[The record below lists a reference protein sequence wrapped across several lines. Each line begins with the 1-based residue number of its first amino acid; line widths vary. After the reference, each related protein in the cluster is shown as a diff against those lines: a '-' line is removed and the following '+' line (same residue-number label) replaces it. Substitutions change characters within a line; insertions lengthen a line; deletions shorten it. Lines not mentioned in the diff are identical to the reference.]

1 MATLTVTKAN
11 LFTLGYGV
19 GWLGGSFVVTVTT
32 AAAASFEILDV
43 VQLLFQV
50 VGFLYVP
57 HKGVR
62 PPMVFA
68 TVAATVVGILQ
79 LLCGVG
85 KPESDMVAESRHS
98 FAMDIASHIT
108 KVVNL
113 FHEARDSKH
122 LFRHTQWSECYVLH
136 GLVKKHQLLNK
147 NYSTDKLAIVSAL
160 LQ

>member
-11 LFTLGYGV
+11 LFTFGNGV
-19 GWLGGSFVVTVTT
+19 GWLGGSLVVTVTT

-57 HKGVR
+57 HKGIPTTVL
-62 PPMVFA
+62 A

-85 KPESDMVAESRHS
+85 KPESDMVAESGHS
-98 FAMDIASHIT
+98 FAMDVAPHIT

-122 LFRHTQWSECYVLH
+122 LFRHTQLSEC
-136 GLVKKHQLLNK
+136 
-147 NYSTDKLAIVSAL
+147 
-160 LQ
+160 

>member
-11 LFTLGYGV
+11 LFTFGYGI
-19 GWLGGSFVVTVTT
+19 GRLGGSLVVTVTT

-50 VGFLYVP
+50 VGFLYIP

-62 PPMVFA
+62 PTMVFA

-79 LLCGVG
+79 LLCCVG

-122 LFRHTQWSECYVLH
+122 LFRHTQLSEC
-136 GLVKKHQLLNK
+136 
-147 NYSTDKLAIVSAL
+147 
-160 LQ
+160 